1 VIVTTVDE
9 KLRFGLTEAGRVVL
23 RGTGFVAVA
32 AFIVPAFGV
41 LCILACVLLTALV
54 VGFTVRPRVRI
65 DGNLPDRVIAGRTT
79 ELTYL
84 LQNVGR
90 LPSYGLW
97 MGLPAL
103 PQTIEQVTG
112 EHTIWRIAP
121 GETTQMTIAI
131 RPTRRG
137 CYKIGHPICRSAFPF
152 NLLWFGASRRGE
164 ESLIVLPPFWRL
176 QMPFRRLNR
185 HVETAGMRLAG
196 RVGASPEYIGS
207 RPYIPGDPPR
217 HIDARAWARLA
228 APATKEYDEDC
239 DNYAAIVLDT
249 HIRDA
254 AGRPKSGQID
264 ELEAAVSLCAS
275 AAFTINPSHFID
287 LLLAGGDLH
296 EFTGWSREARLDR
309 IHELLAAVEPSPAE
323 PAERAILSLADRLQE
338 MSQVVFILLRWTE
351 TNRQLV
357 ELAERAGCHC
367 VVVLIGEPTAP
378 RAGEKPSPTWAGT
391 VRTVS
396 AQEILSG
403 QIKQL

>member
-1 VIVTTVDE
+1 MAAVDE
-9 KLRFGLTEAGRVVL
+9 KLCFGLTEVGRVVL
-23 RGTGFVAVA
+23 RGTGFVALA

-54 VGFTVRPRVRI
+54 VGFTIRPRVRI

-79 ELTYL
+79 ELTYVL
-84 LQNVGR
+84 RNVGR
-90 LPSYGLW
+90 LPAYNLW
-97 MGLPAL
+97 MGFTAL
-103 PQTIEQVTG
+103 PQTIEQMTG
-112 EHTIWRIAP
+112 EHTISRLAP
-121 GETTQMTIAI
+121 GETAQITVAI

-137 CYKIGHPICRSAFPF
+137 CYRIGHPICRSTFPF

-164 ESLIVLPPFWRL
+164 EGLIVLPHFSRL
-176 QMPFRRLNR
+176 QMPLRRLSR

-196 RVGASPEYIGS
+196 RVGVSPEYIGS

-249 HIRDA
+249 CIPAA

-287 LLLAGGDLH
+287 LLLAGPDLH
-296 EFTGWSREARLDR
+296 EFTDWSREARLDR
-309 IHELLAAVEPSPAE
+309 IHELLAAVEPSQAE
-323 PAERAILSLADRLQE
+323 PAERTIMSLADRLQE
-338 MSQVVFILLRWTE
+338 MSQVVFILLHWTE

-357 ELAERAGCHC
+357 ERAGCHC
-367 VVVLIGEPTAP
+367 AVVLIGDPTAP
-378 RAGEKPSPTWAGT
+378 RADESPIPTWAGT
-391 VRTVS
+391 VRIVS